1 MEETAQ
7 IKDSFRDPAGYIF
20 VKDGVLYR
28 HINPEYQTRY
38 NYLMKSGLYLKLVSE
53 KLLIPHLEITEDIIR
68 PQLIPFISYPYEWC
82 FSQIKDA
89 ASITLKI
96 QEIALDFGMTLK
108 DASAYNIQFIDG
120 KPILIDT
127 LSFEI
132 WNKEPWIPYEQFC
145 RHFLCPLVLIS
156 YVDSRLNRL
165 MREHIDGIP
174 LNLAIHILSKR
185 GMFDPRL
192 FTHLYLH
199 NLTMS
204 GFKERGKRPTMSLIQ
219 LKGFIKNLE
228 STIKSIKWKDAGFWA
243 KYMLETSYTKEAVK
257 SKLNLVEEYS
267 KCMTGMTWDLGS
279 NKGDFSSLFTN
290 TVSIDSSPVCTELD
304 YLRHKG
310 NLPLTIDLTNPSPA
324 IGWNNEERMT
334 LAQRGKPDNILA
346 LALIHHLLISN
357 NISFPSMSRFFG
369 SLCKNLIIEFVPAED
384 RQAKRLLLGRDFTY
398 TMEDFEKAFTNDFRV
413 VRKDKIKDSIR
424 TLYWMAKK

>member
-1 MEETAQ
+1 MFSSHCTIHVQREGKGIMEETAQ

-165 MREHIDGIP
+165 MREHIDGLP
-174 LNLAIHILSKR
+174 LNLAIHIL
-185 GMFDPRL
+185 
-192 FTHLYLH
+192 
-199 NLTMS
+199 
-204 GFKERGKRPTMSLIQ
+204 
-219 LKGFIKNLE
+219 
-228 STIKSIKWKDAGFWA
+228 
-243 KYMLETSYTKEAVK
+243 
-257 SKLNLVEEYS
+257 
-267 KCMTGMTWDLGS
+267 
-279 NKGDFSSLFTN
+279 
-290 TVSIDSSPVCTELD
+290 
-304 YLRHKG
+304 
-310 NLPLTIDLTNPSPA
+310 
-324 IGWNNEERMT
+324 
-334 LAQRGKPDNILA
+334 
-346 LALIHHLLISN
+346 
-357 NISFPSMSRFFG
+357 
-369 SLCKNLIIEFVPAED
+369 
-384 RQAKRLLLGRDFTY
+384 
-398 TMEDFEKAFTNDFRV
+398 
-413 VRKDKIKDSIR
+413 
-424 TLYWMAKK
+424 